1 MEGADCAL
9 AIRYQGS
16 LYVAWG
22 VEVAPREGTVLGT
35 GVLPGC
41 DDGTGASPD
50 EALQVAEL
58 RGASPEVAV
67 VWQGRTDVVFVRDGA
82 DPPPEVEKL
91 VHGPTCEH
99 RDERIA
105 MTADWLG
112 VLGPD
117 GHTEVDLE
125 PPYDLELFV
134 QQASSPRYERTY
146 LTVRVP
152 ASAGRPLTSDDVK
165 ASLWEGGTLT
175 MQARC
180 GPDGRYLAD
189 GVVAHPPD

>member
-16 LYVAWG
+16 LFVAWG

-67 VWQGRTDVVFVRDGA
+67 VWQGRTDVVFVRDGVPIRRRRSRSSCTGQRA
-82 DPPPEVEKL
+82 S
-91 VHGPTCEH
+91 
-99 RDERIA
+99 IA
-105 MTADWLG
+105 T
-112 VLGPD
+112 
-117 GHTEVDLE
+117 
-125 PPYDLELFV
+125 
-134 QQASSPRYERTY
+134 SRSP
-146 LTVRVP
+146 
-152 ASAGRPLTSDDVK
+152 
-165 ASLWEGGTLT
+165 
-175 MQARC
+175 
-180 GPDGRYLAD
+180 
-189 GVVAHPPD
+189 